1 MMVVNSAIMKNLFLM
16 PAVVVMSAA
25 VHAAEWGTD
34 YAVALAQAEREGK
47 AVLVDFT
54 GSDWCGYCIRL
65 RDEVLEE
72 PRFSAWAGEH
82 FVLLEV
88 DMPKNPHFDEDPR
101 AQNQMLCKKYGV
113 DSFPTLMVLDA
124 RGNALGALYG
134 YEGNPDIVREIL
146 TRGLMVQGFLKKAR
160 QASGEEKLRF
170 MVEAWRLLPE
180 ELQKLNAPLRKE
192 IMDNDAEDYS
202 GLRAEETAVLR
213 LKNCVEAA
221 NAAPTDAAALDIVNA
236 AIAEAG
242 PMVQRQLLEHKFRL
256 FLFLAETEEDVLA
269 AAEVAYAAID
279 ADLRLTEAEKQDRK
293 AQFRAVF
300 ANPQSTLK
308 RYRMVKRN
316 RPKR

>member
-1 MMVVNSAIMKNLFLM
+1 MIRNWLAV
-16 PAVVVMSAA
+16 PAVVAA
-25 VHAAEWGTD
+25 VASACAAEWGTD
-34 YAVALAQAEREGK
+34 YEAALARAEREGK

-54 GSDWCGYCIRL
+54 GSDWCGYCIHL
-65 RDEVLEE
+65 RAEVLEE
-72 PRFSAWAGEH
+72 PHFSAWAGEH

-88 DMPKNPHFDEDPR
+88 DMPKNPHFDEELR
-101 AQNQMLCKKYGV
+101 AQNQKLCKKYGV
-113 DSFPTLMVLDA
+113 DGFPTLLVLDA
-124 RGNALGALYG
+124 QGNALGGLFG

-146 TRGLMVQGFLKKAR
+146 TRGLMVQGLLAQAR
-160 QASGEEKLRF
+160 QASGEEKLRL
-170 MVEAWRLLPE
+170 MVDAWRLLPE
-180 ELQKLNAPLRKE
+180 ELQHLNAPLKKE

-202 GLRAEETAVLR
+202 GLRAEETAMLR
-213 LKNCVEAA
+213 LKACIEAA

-236 AIAEAG
+236 ALEEAG
-242 PMVQRQLLEHKFRL
+242 PMVRRQLLEHKFRL
-256 FLFLAETEEDVLA
+256 LLFLAETEEDVLA

-300 ANPQSTLK
+300 ANPQATLK